1 MRMETLFQFLKEL
14 KTNSKMRKDYPNPLQ
29 FAKGFLVM
37 ISPALLIAILII
49 LLTGC
54 KVIEPTYIVTNDVTV
69 MEYNNRKGD
78 LIIVPLNT
86 NECTGY
92 KKPYHIVTY
101 ND

>member
-1 MRMETLFQFLKEL
+1 MEKRNEYPTPVQF
-14 KTNSKMRKDYPNPLQ
+14 T
-29 FAKGFLVM
+29 KGFLVM
-37 ISPALLIAILII
+37 ISPALLIATLII

-54 KVIEPTYIVTNDVTV
+54 RVIEPTYIVTNDATV

-86 NECTGY
+86 NECVGY

>member
-1 MRMETLFQFLKEL
+1 MR
-14 KTNSKMRKDYPNPLQ
+14 NDYPNPLQ

-37 ISPALLIAILII
+37 IFPAVLIATIII
-49 LLTGC
+49 LLAGC
-54 KVIEPTYIVTNDVTV
+54 RTIEPTYIVGNSVTV
-69 MEYNNRKGD
+69 MQYNNKRGD

-86 NECTGY
+86 NECDGY

>member
-14 KTNSKMRKDYPNPLQ
+14 KTNLKMRKDYPNPAE
-29 FAKGFLVM
+29 FAAGLLVM
-37 ISPALLIAILII
+37 VSPAILIAIIII

-54 KVIEPTYIVTNDVTV
+54 KIIEPTYIVTNDITV
-69 MEYNNRKGD
+69 MEYNNRRGD

-86 NECTGY
+86 NECVGY
-92 KKPYHIVTY
+92 KKPYHTVTY

>member
-1 MRMETLFQFLKEL
+1 
-14 KTNSKMRKDYPNPLQ
+14 MRKDYPNPIE
-29 FAKGFLVM
+29 FATGLLVM

-54 KVIEPTYIVTNDVTV
+54 KTIEPTYIVSNDVTV

-86 NECTGY
+86 NECVGY

>member
-1 MRMETLFQFLKEL
+1 MR
-14 KTNSKMRKDYPNPLQ
+14 NDYPNPLQ

-37 ISPALLIAILII
+37 ISPAVLIAILII

-54 KVIEPTYIVTNDVTV
+54 KIIEPTYIVTNDVTV

>member
-1 MRMETLFQFLKEL
+1 MEILFQFLNEL
-14 KTNSKMRKDYPNPLQ
+14 KTNSKMRKDYPNPAE
-29 FAKGFLVM
+29 FAAGLLVM
-37 ISPALLIAILII
+37 VSPALLIAILII
-49 LLTGC
+49 LLAGC

-86 NECTGY
+86 NECVGY

>member
-1 MRMETLFQFLKEL
+1 
-14 KTNSKMRKDYPNPLQ
+14 MRKDYPNPAE
-29 FAKGFLVM
+29 FATGLLVM
-37 ISPALLIAILII
+37 ISPAIFIAIIII

-86 NECTGY
+86 NECAGY

>member
-1 MRMETLFQFLKEL
+1 MDRPTPKE
-14 KTNSKMRKDYPNPLQ
+14 
-29 FAKGFLVM
+29 FALGFLSM
-37 ISPALLIAILII
+37 ISLPVLIATLII

-54 KVIEPTYIVTNDVTV
+54 KAIEPTYIVTNEVTV
-69 MEYNNRKGD
+69 MEYNNRRGD

-86 NECTGY
+86 NECEGY

>member
-1 MRMETLFQFLKEL
+1 
-14 KTNSKMRKDYPNPLQ
+14 MRKDYPNPVQ

-37 ISPALLIAILII
+37 ISPAVLIAIII
-49 LLTGC
+49 IFAAGC
-54 KVIEPTYIVTNDVTV
+54 KIIEPTYIVTNDVTV

-86 NECTGY
+86 NECAGY

>member
-1 MRMETLFQFLKEL
+1 MR
-14 KTNSKMRKDYPNPLQ
+14 NDYPNPLQ
-29 FAKGFLVM
+29 FAAGFLVM
-37 ISPALLIAILII
+37 ISPALLIAIIII
-49 LLTGC
+49 LVSGC
-54 KVIEPTYIVTNDVTV
+54 KTIEPTYIVANDVTV

-86 NECTGY
+86 NECVGY

>member
-1 MRMETLFQFLKEL
+1 MEILFQFLKEL
-14 KTNSKMRKDYPNPLQ
+14 KTNSKMRKDYPNPVQ

-37 ISPALLIAILII
+37 ISPALLITVLII

-86 NECTGY
+86 NECVGY
-92 KKPYHIVTY
+92 KKPYHIITY
-101 ND
+101 NN

>member
-1 MRMETLFQFLKEL
+1 MKKRMMMEKRNE
-14 KTNSKMRKDYPNPLQ
+14 YPTPVQ

-37 ISPALLIAILII
+37 ISPALLIATLII

-54 KVIEPTYIVTNDVTV
+54 RVIEPTYIVTNATTV
-69 MEYNNRKGD
+69 MQYNNKRGD

-86 NECTGY
+86 NECVGY

>member
-1 MRMETLFQFLKEL
+1 
-14 KTNSKMRKDYPNPLQ
+14 MRKDYPNPAE
-29 FAKGFLVM
+29 FAAGLLVM

-54 KVIEPTYIVTNDVTV
+54 GHTEPIYIVRNNTTV
-69 MEYNNRKGD
+69 MQYNNKRGD

-86 NECTGY
+86 NECVGY

>member
-1 MRMETLFQFLKEL
+1 MH
-14 KTNSKMRKDYPNPLQ
+14 NNYPTPVQ

-54 KVIEPTYIVTNDVTV
+54 SIIEPTYIVTNDITV

-86 NECTGY
+86 NECVGY

>member
-1 MRMETLFQFLKEL
+1 
-14 KTNSKMRKDYPNPLQ
+14 MRKDYPNPLQ

-49 LLTGC
+49 LLIGC
-54 KVIEPTYIVTNDVTV
+54 KIIEPTYIITNDVTV

-86 NECTGY
+86 NECVGY

>member
-14 KTNSKMRKDYPNPLQ
+14 KTNLKMRKDYPNPIE
-29 FAKGFLVM
+29 FAVGFLVM
-37 ISPALLIAILII
+37 ISPVIVIALMII

-54 KVIEPTYIVTNDVTV
+54 KVIEPTYIIANKDMV
-69 MEYNNRKGD
+69 MQYNNRKGD

-86 NECTGY
+86 NECEGY
-92 KKPYHIVTY
+92 KKPYHTVTY

>member
-1 MRMETLFQFLKEL
+1 
-14 KTNSKMRKDYPNPLQ
+14 MRKDYPNPLQ
-29 FAKGFLVM
+29 FAAGFLVM
-37 ISPALLIAILII
+37 ISPALLIAIIII
-49 LLTGC
+49 LVSGC
-54 KVIEPTYIVTNDVTV
+54 KIIEPTYIVTNDVTV

-86 NECTGY
+86 NECAGY